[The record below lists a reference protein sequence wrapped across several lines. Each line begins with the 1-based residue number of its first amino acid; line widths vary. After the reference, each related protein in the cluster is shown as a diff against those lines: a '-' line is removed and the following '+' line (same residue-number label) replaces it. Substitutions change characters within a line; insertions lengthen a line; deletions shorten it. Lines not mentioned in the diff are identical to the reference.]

1 MRREANPT
9 YFHSAWVCAKLWIR
23 FCKASSCVRWAR
35 CRWACCPQAGAGLSW
50 QNCFDFWKYFCPT
63 GCNWSVRNPS
73 VEDRDLGHHTQS
85 HGVGAI
91 QVNRDLWMVI
101 MIRVDHS
108 VYRVYLQ
115 LIINGRNGFP
125 IAQNVLMLMYWRYG
139 EFIVENV
146 DLQSA
151 PLLFLGGNRAHQGW
165 LGPRLLCHVLRN
177 PR

>member
-1 MRREANPT
+1 MDQPLLNFLLSLLDRVSLSSLSLSRSRFLSQEHT
-9 YFHSAWVCAKLWIR
+9 CWVLMKL
-23 FCKASSCVRWAR
+23 FSPGS
-35 CRWACCPQAGAGLSW
+35 
-50 QNCFDFWKYFCPT
+50 
-63 GCNWSVRNPS
+63 NWSVWHPS
-73 VEDRDLGHHTQS
+73 LEDWHHGHHTQS

-91 QVNRDLWMVI
+91 QVNRDLWMGI

-115 LIINGRNGFP
+115 LIINGCMAFQYHR
-125 IAQNVLMLMYWRYG
+125 ILMLMYWRYG